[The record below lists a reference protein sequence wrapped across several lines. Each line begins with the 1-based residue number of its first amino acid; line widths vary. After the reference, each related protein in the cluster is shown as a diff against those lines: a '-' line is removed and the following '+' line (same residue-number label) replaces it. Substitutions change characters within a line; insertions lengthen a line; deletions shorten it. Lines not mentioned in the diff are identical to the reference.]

1 MQNINHSLMIKYG
14 LANTPNDFEVERW
27 HELVIKFINEGL
39 SAEEAGGRAAQQT
52 FTSFNSSVYE
62 SASDTI
68 AVLLSKL
75 GNK

>member
-1 MQNINHSLMIKYG
+1 MIKYG
-14 LANTPNDFEVERW
+14 LTNTPNDFEVERW
-27 HELVIKFINEGL
+27 HELVIKFVNEGL
-39 SAEEAGGRAAQQT
+39 SAEEAGYKAALQT
-52 FTSFNSSVYE
+52 FPSFNSSVYA